1 MRRSQQQHQRQTYL
15 SEMARKRNEHEESK
29 MNEYQQNIQR
39 IREREASI
47 HSTIA
52 EVDQQ
57 SEQESNVSTG
67 QGGLAM
73 LAQMNGDLESLIR
86 NVYAKIVEE

>member
-52 EVDQQ
+52 EVDAQ
-57 SEQESNVSTG
+57 SEQESVG
-67 QGGLAM
+67 QNGLAM
-73 LAQMNGDLESLIR
+73 IAQMNGDLEALIR
-86 NVYAKIVEE
+86 NVYAKIVTE

>member
-1 MRRSQQQHQRQTYL
+1 MRRSQAQHQRHTYL

-57 SEQESNVSTG
+57 SEQESVEPAG
-67 QGGLAM
+67 KRGLAM
-73 LAQMNGDLESLIR
+73 VAKMNGDLEALIR
-86 NVYAKIVEE
+86 NVYAKIIEE